1 MSRSIHMT
9 EENKK
14 PEATQAGENK
24 PAEAPMVTVNDLVNV
39 YNIIDLASKR
49 GAFQAA
55 ELASVGAI
63 ANKVKAFVDHVQA
76 QQQAAAEAAGDK
88 PAETSGDAPAE
99 GKAS

>member
-1 MSRSIHMT
+1 MT
-9 EENKK
+9 EENKQ
-14 PEATQAGENK
+14 PQAPASAEA
-24 PAEAPMVTVNDLVNV
+24 PAEAPKVTANDLVNV

-76 QQQAAAEAAGDK
+76 QQKAAADAAGEAEGNK
-88 PAETSGDAPAE
+88 PAETTTE
-99 GKAS
+99 EKAS

>member
-1 MSRSIHMT
+1 MT
-9 EENKK
+9 EENKQ
-14 PEATQAGENK
+14 PQAPASAEA
-24 PAEAPMVTVNDLVNV
+24 PAEAPKVTVNDLVNV

-76 QQQAAAEAAGDK
+76 QQKAAADAAGEAEGNK
-88 PAETSGDAPAE
+88 PAETTTE
-99 GKAS
+99 EKAS

>member
-1 MSRSIHMT
+1 MT
-9 EENKK
+9 EENKQ
-14 PEATQAGENK
+14 PQAPASAEA
-24 PAEAPMVTVNDLVNV
+24 PAEAPKVTVNDLVNV

-63 ANKVKAFVDHVQA
+63 ANKVKAFVDHVQT

-99 GKAS
+99 GQAS

>member
-9 EENKK
+9 EENKQ
-14 PEATQAGENK
+14 PEATQAGEDK

-55 ELASVGAI
+55 ELSSVGAV
-63 ANKVKAFVDHVQA
+63 ANKVKAFVDHVQE
-76 QQQAAAEAAGDK
+76 QQKAAADAAGEQ
-88 PAETSGDAPAE
+88 PAETSTDAPAE
-99 GKAS
+99 GQAS

>member
-1 MSRSIHMT
+1 MT
-9 EENKK
+9 EENKQ
-14 PEATQAGENK
+14 PQAPASAEA

-55 ELASVGAI
+55 ELSSVGAV

-76 QQQAAAEAAGDK
+76 QQKAAADAAGEAEGNK
-88 PAETSGDAPAE
+88 PAETTTE
-99 GKAS
+99 EKAS